1 MSTTVW
7 EPTPG
12 DLPHESTRGGG
23 ELAQLYD
30 RMVRAEDFTWCSR
43 HRMLRRLGKGGQ
55 GVVFLA
61 ERTGS
66 DGFRLPV
73 ALKIFSP
80 EPYRDGD
87 AYRGD
92 MARVAQTAARV
103 ALIQHD
109 NLLAVHDFVEQSG
122 IRVMEMEWLDGY
134 DLRDLLTERMLE
146 QTRARLTPEHRSY
159 VHNVILAPGPMQPRL
174 KPGVAI
180 QLLRDC
186 LSGLAALH
194 REGIVHGDVKPSNI
208 LVKRTGTAKVIDIG
222 SAVDPRRPGARRMW
236 SPAYA
241 APEVLRGGEATELS
255 DLASLGYV
263 LIEMLAGQ
271 SPFEGLTTFAELL
284 QVKEGLEGRL
294 PSLLPQEVSGN
305 ELLLHLCRRLIALD
319 PADRFKGAQAA
330 DLGRAG
336 AAAFHRQLVK
346 GDLASEYEN
355 DLRVWLGRLDDSAGL
370 AGSADG

>member
-1 MSTTVW
+1 LSSTISDF
-7 EPTPG
+7 TPFSRTGDATGVCG
-12 DLPHESTRGGG
+12 DLVDYYR
-23 ELAQLYD
+23 QI
-30 RMVRAEDFTWCSR
+30 VRTEQFSWTTR
-43 HRMLRRLGKGGQ
+43 HRKLGRLGKGGQ

-61 ERTGS
+61 ERFGT

-73 ALKIFSP
+73 ALKVFSP
-80 EPYRDGD
+80 EPYRDAD
-87 AYRGD
+87 SYRED

-109 NLLAVHDFVEQSG
+109 NLLAVHDFVEEGG

-134 DLRDLLTERMLE
+134 DLKDLLTDRILD
-146 QTRARLTPEHRSY
+146 QTQARLSAEQWAY
-159 VHNVILAPGPMQPRL
+159 VGNVILAPGPLQPRL

-194 REGIVHGDVKPSNI
+194 REGIVHGDLKPSNI
-208 LVKRTGTAKVIDIG
+208 LLKRTGSAKVIDIG
-222 SAVDPRRPGARRMW
+222 SAVDLRQSCARRLW

-241 APEVLRGGEATELS
+241 APEVLRGGEATPLS
-255 DLASLGYV
+255 DLASLGYL

-271 SPFEGLTTFAELL
+271 SPFEGLTSYAELEAA
-284 QVKEGLEGRL
+284 KETLEQRL
-294 PSLLPQEVSGN
+294 PTLLPEEVSGN
-305 ELLLHLCRRLIALD
+305 ELLLNLCRRLIA
-319 PADRFKGAQAA
+319 PNPGDRFASAHAA
-330 DLGRAG
+330 DLGRKG

-355 DLRVWLGRLDDSAGL
+355 DLRVWLERLGQSTPPH
-370 AGSADG
+370 